1 MSTPEAETL
10 EREKDK
16 LWVTDAELI
25 RRMGV
30 PEKTA
35 REALRMLDAQRS
47 GFPQKQKVWGVGGI
61 GRPSR
66 PILTGSTGV
75 RSLNLN
81 AWSEHEADL

>member
-1 MSTPEAETL
+1 MSTPEPDTL

-47 GFPQKQKVWGVGGI
+47 GFPQKQKVWGDRRYWPAVQAYFDRQYGGT
-61 GRPSR
+61 
-66 PILTGSTGV
+66 LTQPQ
-75 RSLNLN
+75 RRER
-81 AWSEHEADL
+81 A

>member
-1 MSTPEAETL
+1 MTDQPLEAVCAN
-10 EREKDK
+10 RISMKSRK
-16 LWVTDAELI
+16 F
-25 RRMGV
+25 G
-30 PEKTA
+30 
-35 REALRMLDAQRS
+35 
-47 GFPQKQKVWGVGGI
+47 GVGGI